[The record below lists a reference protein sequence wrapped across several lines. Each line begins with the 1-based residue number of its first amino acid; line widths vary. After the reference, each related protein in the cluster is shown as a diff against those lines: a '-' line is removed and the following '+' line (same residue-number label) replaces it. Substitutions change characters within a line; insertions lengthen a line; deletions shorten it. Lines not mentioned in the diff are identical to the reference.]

1 MAGHEAGE
9 QHQHAAGETIAVQAD
24 AELVGA
30 KPTPG
35 GDDVAPDGKQ
45 RKPAGAQP
53 AIPPGVERGR
63 VPEHDHQGAVLLWIP
78 APEAAPAVVSPE
90 AAEHRADEAEEEG
103 EADHAI
109 RHAIELVFVLPRRQP
124 LLRSGCGP
132 PDCDPMDDREDAEH
146 SGEEGGAVAE
156 RDGDHVCGEPEL
168 RVEHGLQDV
177 HRVTRIETIGHHER
191 ERSADCRHE
200 IADAV
205 GKQPLQ
211 PQPRQHAGPA
221 DEHRRGIEID
231 HRRAARE
238 VDAAAERKRVEQEN
252 AHQHPKHEAVQRP
265 SANEKAREADDRGQH
280 VEPLGEVCGIEA
292 VEPGLV
298 GGLVDDGT
306 HLGKRGRGCLE
317 GVERPVEVGRCAGHG
332 PEQFGQRQQAG
343 VDLEGRLAGP
353 G

>member
-9 QHQHAAGETIAVQAD
+9 QHQHTAGETIAVQAD

-35 GDDVAPDGKQ
+35 GDDVASDGKQ

-53 AIPPGVERGR
+53 AIPPCVERGR
-63 VPEHDHQGAVLLWIP
+63 VPEHDHQGTVLLRIP
-78 APEAAPAVVSPE
+78 TPEAAPAVVSPE

-109 RHAIELVFVLPRRQP
+109 RHAIELIFVLPRRQP

-132 PDCDPMDDREDAEH
+132 AVCDSMDDRKDAEH

-156 RDGDHVCGEPEL
+156 RNGDHVRGEPEL

-211 PQPRQHAGPA
+211 PQPRQHTGPA
-221 DEHRRGIEID
+221 DEHRGGIEI
-231 HRRAARE
+231 HYRRAARE
-238 VDAAAERKRVEQEN
+238 VDAAGEGERVEQED
-252 AHQHPKHEAVQRP
+252 AHEHPEHEAVQRP
-265 SANEKAREADDRGQH
+265 PAGQKARKADDRGQH
-280 VEPLGEVCGIEA
+280 VEPLGEIRGIEA

-298 GGLVDDGT
+298 GCLVDDGT
-306 HLGKRGRGCLE
+306 NLGKRGRGCLE
-317 GVERPVEVGRCAGHG
+317 GVERPVEIGRCAGHG
-332 PEQFGQRQQAG
+332 SEHLGERQQAW
-343 VDLEGRLAGP
+343 VDLEGGLAGP
-353 G
+353 A